1 MVYVFISLFYAPILT
16 FALVVRHVSHLDT
29 CLRIRRNLPFCRTKA
44 YLSQLDRCLMPRAP
58 LYHPCFGPIISRFCA
73 LFAPKFRHNFCPN
86 CFNTN
91 GSLDFISCEWLLR
104 AGCEKCAEG
113 IAGYGETQREVRCR
127 KKHWKELKRSYN
139 ALIIFLFRVN
149 GRLGSI
155 VQCWGWSELN
165 VECGVLSLEERARL
179 WLNNK

>member
-1 MVYVFISLFYAPILT
+1 M
-16 FALVVRHVSHLDT
+16 SHLDT
-29 CLRIRRNLPFCRTKA
+29 CLRTRRNLPFCRTKA

-58 LYHPCFGPIISRFCA
+58 LCHPCFGPIISLFCA

-86 CFNTN
+86 YFNTN

-113 IAGYGETQREVRCR
+113 ITGYGETQREVRCR

-155 VQCWGWSELN
+155 VQYWGWSELN